1 MLRHGGGADVVGN
14 MPGKIFRGEAECA
27 IGGRNEIRGVVAENE
42 HATSPIP
49 LDATKRRRFPLFL
62 PQPSKPLLHR
72 HPLLVLDTNPGSYL
86 GFAHSSKRKGA
97 SGVKVVTQL
106 PRIVGAGFRVREMTL

>member
-1 MLRHGGGADVVGN
+1 
-14 MPGKIFRGEAECA
+14 KIFRGEAECA

-97 SGVKVVTQL
+97 SGGQGCDAITQDCRRWL
-106 PRIVGAGFRVREMTL
+106 SRPRNDLIIDSSSQTNATNS